1 MFRRVQ
7 NEQRTAM
14 KGDRGRQGTV
24 LCPLPG
30 GDKEP
35 SPVSPR
41 AALHVHA
48 LQGGVYC
55 NDMSHGEWF
64 HSVYYLQFV
73 RFLPF
78 LPALRVFRAFGVF
91 PGFAS
96 DRAAAGFLYINAR
109 AKLIPIL

>member
-1 MFRRVQ
+1 
-7 NEQRTAM
+7 M

-48 LQGGVYC
+48 LRGVVERYE
-55 NDMSHGEWF
+55 SREGF